1 MFHSAKILFKDTPHP
16 YSLSTDS
23 IQNLP
28 LDVILIVQRQLLSY
42 YSYQNFTILGL
53 RFQFLDAIASL
64 GLGVS
69 VTDNVKNLR
78 DLRVLIALMVFI
90 KSLHGLIGLHGL
102 RYLHGLNGL
111 MDLKS
116 LPKLDSVESIKSI
129 HRGPNVPN
137 VFMLSNVV
145 RD

>member
-1 MFHSAKILFKDTPHP
+1 MHKQSQYDSQPNTWKFP
-16 YSLSTDS
+16 Y
-23 IQNLP
+23 IC
-28 LDVILIVQRQLLSY
+28 LIKVYRVVYASWLTAPVDRYFL
-42 YSYQNFTILGL
+42 
-53 RFQFLDAIASL
+53 FLDAIASL

-69 VTDNVKNLR
+69 VMDDVKNLR

-145 RD
+145 RDWRVCLNSLKTK